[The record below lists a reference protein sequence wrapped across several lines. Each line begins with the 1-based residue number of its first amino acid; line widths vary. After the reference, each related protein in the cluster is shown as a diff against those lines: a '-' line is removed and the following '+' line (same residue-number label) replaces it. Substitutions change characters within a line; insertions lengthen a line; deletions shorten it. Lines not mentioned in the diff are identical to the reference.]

1 MIEFLKILGLVKG
14 YTKYVVLNV
23 FFNIAAMIFSVFS
36 IIMLIPIME
45 ILFNQQGKVEQLL
58 ANPPNTSFF
67 SEGYSLKEHGFYYLA
82 TQISE
87 HGSEW
92 VLLYVCVLVILFTLL
107 KNACLYF
114 SLYFIAV
121 IRNGVIR
128 DYRNKMYHQILSLQL
143 SFFSEERKGD
153 IISKMTNDLK
163 EIEWSILKSIEAIF
177 RDPLNIIIYFLILLW
192 MSPDLTVFLIVFFPV
207 AGLLIGIVGKS
218 LRRSAQKGQSKLG
231 DVIAHIEESITG
243 LRIIKGFNV
252 QKKVYAS
259 FKKLNEE
266 YNSLMIKMY
275 RKGDLASPLSE
286 FLGVTLVAAILWFGG
301 RLALNGEI
309 DGSFFIAYI
318 AFLSQLIAPFKSIT
332 NAYSNAQKGL
342 AATNR
347 VKEITEAEVLIKDHL
362 QAKNKL
368 HLENSIIFK
377 DVRFKYRDEW
387 VLENINF
394 KINKGQTIALVGQ
407 SGSGKTTLADLL
419 SRFYE
424 VNEGGIEIDDLDI
437 KMITL
442 DSLRGLLGIVTQDSI
457 LFNDTISN
465 NIAFGVAS
473 ATEEEILNAAKIAN
487 AHEFILGLEHGYQT
501 NIGDGGNKLSGGQKQ
516 RIAIARAVLKNP
528 EILILDEATSALDTE
543 SEHLVQDALN
553 KLMKNRTSLVIA
565 HRLSTIQHADLILV
579 LNKGEIVEKGTHK
592 ELLEQKGA
600 YHRLIQLQSFS

>member
-1 MIEFLKILGLVKG
+1 MIEFIKILGLVKG

-36 IIMLIPIME
+36 IIMLVPIME
-45 ILFNQQGKVEQLL
+45 ILFNQDGKVEALL
-58 ANPPNTSFF
+58 ANPPNTAFL
-67 SEGYSLKEHGFYYLA
+67 SEGYSLKDHGFYYLA
-82 TQISE
+82 TQINE
-87 HGSEW
+87 HGPEW
-92 VLLYVCVLVILFTLL
+92 VLLYVCILVIVFTLL

-128 DYRNKMYHQILSLQL
+128 DYRNKMYHQILHLQL
-143 SFFSEERKGD
+143 SFFSDEKKGD

-163 EIEWSILKSIEAIF
+163 EIEWSILKSIEAVF
-177 RDPLNIIIYFLILLW
+177 RDPLNIVIYFLILLW
-192 MSPDLTVFLIVFFPV
+192 MSPDLTVFLIIFFPV
-207 AGLLIGIVGKS
+207 AGLLIGLVGKS

-231 DVIAHIEESITG
+231 DVISHIEESITG

-252 QKKVYAS
+252 QQKVFRS

-266 YNSLMIKMY
+266 YNVLMIKMY

-286 FLGVTLVAAILWFGG
+286 FLGVALVAAILWFGG
-301 RLALNGEI
+301 RLAINGDI

-347 VKEITEAEVLIKDHL
+347 VKEITEAEVLIKDHKEAQHKKQL
-362 QAKNKL
+362 NQ
-368 HLENSIIFK
+368 SINFK
-377 DVRFKYRDEW
+377 DIKFKYEDEW
-387 VLENINF
+387 VLSDINF
-394 KINKGQTIALVGQ
+394 NIIKGQTIALVGQ

-419 SRFYE
+419 SRFYD
-424 VNEGGIEIDDLDI
+424 VNEGSIEIDGIDI
-437 KMITL
+437 KKIRL
-442 DSLRGLLGIVTQDSI
+442 DSLRNLLGIVTQDSI
-457 LFNDTISN
+457 LFNDTIFN
-465 NIAFGVAS
+465 NIAFGVES
-473 ATEEEILNAAKIAN
+473 ATEKQIITAAKIAN
-487 AHEFILGLEHGYQT
+487 AHEFILSFDQGYQT

-553 KLMKNRTSLVIA
+553 KLMENRTSLVIA
-565 HRLSTIQHADLILV
+565 HRLSTIQHADLIIV
-579 LNKGEIVEKGTHK
+579 LHEGKIVEKGTHD
-592 ELLEQKGA
+592 ELFDQKGV

>member
-1 MIEFLKILGLVKG
+1 MIEFIKILGLVKG

-36 IIMLIPIME
+36 IIMLVPIME
-45 ILFNQQGKVEQLL
+45 ILFNQDGKVEALL
-58 ANPPNTSFF
+58 ANPPNTAFL
-67 SEGYSLKEHGFYYLA
+67 SEGYSLKDHGFYYLA
-82 TQISE
+82 TQINE
-87 HGSEW
+87 HGPEW
-92 VLLYVCVLVILFTLL
+92 VLLYVCILVIVFTLL

-128 DYRNKMYHQILSLQL
+128 DYRNKMYDQILHLQL
-143 SFFSEERKGD
+143 SFFSDEKKGD

-163 EIEWSILKSIEAIF
+163 EIEWSILKSIEAVF
-177 RDPLNIIIYFLILLW
+177 RDPLNIVIYFLILLW
-192 MSPDLTVFLIVFFPV
+192 MSPDLTVFLIIFFPV
-207 AGLLIGIVGKS
+207 AGLLIGLVGKS

-231 DVIAHIEESITG
+231 DVISHIEESITG

-252 QKKVYAS
+252 QQKVFRS

-266 YNSLMIKMY
+266 YNVLMIKMY

-286 FLGVTLVAAILWFGG
+286 FLGVALVAAILWFGG
-301 RLALNGEI
+301 RLAINGDI

-347 VKEITEAEVLIKDHL
+347 VKEITEAEVLIKDHKEAQHKKQL
-362 QAKNKL
+362 NQ
-368 HLENSIIFK
+368 SINFK
-377 DVRFKYRDEW
+377 DIKFKYEDEW
-387 VLENINF
+387 VLNDINF
-394 KINKGQTIALVGQ
+394 NIIKGQTIALVGQ

-419 SRFYE
+419 SRFYD
-424 VNEGGIEIDDLDI
+424 VNEGSIEIDGIDI
-437 KMITL
+437 KKIRL
-442 DSLRGLLGIVTQDSI
+442 DSLRNLLGIVTQDSI
-457 LFNDTISN
+457 LFNDTIFN
-465 NIAFGVAS
+465 NIAFGVES
-473 ATEEEILNAAKIAN
+473 ATEKQIITAAKIAN
-487 AHEFILGLEHGYQT
+487 AHEFILSFDQGYQT
-501 NIGDGGNKLSGGQKQ
+501 SIGDGGNKLSGGQKQ

-553 KLMKNRTSLVIA
+553 KLMENRTSLVIA
-565 HRLSTIQHADLILV
+565 HRLSTIQHADLIIV
-579 LNKGEIVEKGTHK
+579 LHEGKIVEKGTHD
-592 ELLEQKGA
+592 ELFDQKGV

>member
-1 MIEFLKILGLVKG
+1 MIEFIKILGLVKG

-36 IIMLIPIME
+36 IIMLVPIME
-45 ILFNQQGKVEQLL
+45 ILFNQDGKVEALL
-58 ANPPNTSFF
+58 ANPPNTAFL
-67 SEGYSLKEHGFYYLA
+67 SEGYSLKDHGFYYLA
-82 TQISE
+82 TQINE
-87 HGSEW
+87 HGPEW
-92 VLLYVCVLVILFTLL
+92 VLLYVCILVIVFTLL

-128 DYRNKMYHQILSLQL
+128 DYRNKMYDQILHLQL
-143 SFFSEERKGD
+143 SFFSDEKKGD

-163 EIEWSILKSIEAIF
+163 EIEWSILKSIEAVF
-177 RDPLNIIIYFLILLW
+177 RDPLNIVIYFLILLW
-192 MSPDLTVFLIVFFPV
+192 MSPDLTVFLIIFFPV
-207 AGLLIGIVGKS
+207 AGLLIGLVGKS

-231 DVIAHIEESITG
+231 DVISHIEESITG

-252 QKKVYAS
+252 QQKVFRS
-259 FKKLNEE
+259 FRKLNEE
-266 YNSLMIKMY
+266 YNILMIKMY

-286 FLGVTLVAAILWFGG
+286 FLGVALVAAILWFGG
-301 RLALNGEI
+301 RLAINGDI

-347 VKEITEAEVLIKDHL
+347 VKEITEAEVLIKDHKEAQHKKQL
-362 QAKNKL
+362 NQ
-368 HLENSIIFK
+368 SINFK
-377 DVRFKYRDEW
+377 DIKFKYEDEW
-387 VLENINF
+387 VLNDINF
-394 KINKGQTIALVGQ
+394 NIIKGQTIALVGQ

-419 SRFYE
+419 SRFYD
-424 VNEGGIEIDDLDI
+424 VNEGSIEIDGIDI
-437 KMITL
+437 KKIRL
-442 DSLRGLLGIVTQDSI
+442 DSLRNLLGIVTQDSI
-457 LFNDTISN
+457 LFNDTIFN
-465 NIAFGVAS
+465 NIAFGVES
-473 ATEEEILNAAKIAN
+473 ATEKQIITAAKIAN
-487 AHEFILGLEHGYQT
+487 AHEFILSFDQGYQT

-553 KLMKNRTSLVIA
+553 KLMENRTSLVIA
-565 HRLSTIQHADLILV
+565 HRLSTIQHADLIIV
-579 LNKGEIVEKGTHK
+579 LHEGKIVEKGTHD
-592 ELLEQKGA
+592 ELFDQKGV

>member
-1 MIEFLKILGLVKG
+1 MIEFIKILGLVKG

-45 ILFNQQGKVEQLL
+45 ILFNQQGKVEKLL

-82 TQISE
+82 TQINE
-87 HGSEW
+87 QGSEY
-92 VLLYVCVLVILFTLL
+92 VLLYVCILVIIFTLL
-107 KNACLYF
+107 KNACLYL

-128 DYRNKMYHQILSLQL
+128 DYRNKMYQQILSLQL
-143 SFFSEERKGD
+143 SFFSDERKGD

-192 MSPDLTVFLIVFFPV
+192 MSPDLTIFLIIFFPV
-207 AGLLIGIVGKS
+207 AGLLIGFIGKS
-218 LRRSAQKGQSKLG
+218 LRRSAKKGQSKLG

-252 QKKVYAS
+252 KEKAFRK

-266 YNSLMIKMY
+266 YNSLMIRMY

-342 AATNR
+342 AATYR
-347 VKEITEAEVLIKDHL
+347 VKEITEAEVLIKDHSEAVNKKHL
-362 QAKNKL
+362 QD
-368 HLENSIIFK
+368 SILF
-377 DVRFKYRDEW
+377 DNVRFKYQDEW
-387 VLENINF
+387 VLKNINF
-394 KINKGQTIALVGQ
+394 KIDKGQTIALVGQ
-407 SGSGKTTLADLL
+407 SGSGKTTLVDLV

-424 VNEGGIEIDDLDI
+424 VNEGSVQIDGHDL

-442 DSLRGLLGIVTQDSI
+442 DSLRNLLGIVTQDSI
-457 LFNDTISN
+457 LFNDTIYN
-465 NIAFGVAS
+465 NIAFGVES
-473 ATEEEILNAAKIAN
+473 TNEDNVINAAKIAN
-487 AHEFILGLEHGYQT
+487 AHEFILGLENGYQT
-501 NIGDGGNKLSGGQKQ
+501 NVGDAGNKLSGGQKQ

-553 KLMKNRTSLVIA
+553 KLMNNRTSLVIA
-565 HRLSTIQHADLILV
+565 HRLSTIQHADMILV
-579 LNKGEIVEKGTHK
+579 LHEGEIVEKGTHK
-592 ELLEQKGA
+592 SLLEQKGV

>member
-1 MIEFLKILGLVKG
+1 
-14 YTKYVVLNV
+14 
-23 FFNIAAMIFSVFS
+23 
-36 IIMLIPIME
+36 
-45 ILFNQQGKVEQLL
+45 
-58 ANPPNTSFF
+58 
-67 SEGYSLKEHGFYYLA
+67 
-82 TQISE
+82 
-87 HGSEW
+87 
-92 VLLYVCVLVILFTLL
+92 
-107 KNACLYF
+107 
-114 SLYFIAV
+114 
-121 IRNGVIR
+121 
-128 DYRNKMYHQILSLQL
+128 MYQQILSLQL
-143 SFFSEERKGD
+143 SFFSDERKGD

-192 MSPDLTVFLIVFFPV
+192 MSPDLTIFLIIFFPV
-207 AGLLIGIVGKS
+207 AGLLIGFIGKS
-218 LRRSAQKGQSKLG
+218 LRRSAKKGQSKLG

-252 QKKVYAS
+252 KEKAFRK

-266 YNSLMIKMY
+266 YNSLMIRMY

-342 AATNR
+342 AATYR
-347 VKEITEAEVLIKDHL
+347 VKEITEAEVLIKDHSEAVNKKHL
-362 QAKNKL
+362 QD
-368 HLENSIIFK
+368 SILF
-377 DVRFKYRDEW
+377 DNVRFKYQDEW
-387 VLENINF
+387 VLKNINF
-394 KINKGQTIALVGQ
+394 KIDKGQTIALVGQ
-407 SGSGKTTLADLL
+407 SGSGKTTLVDLV

-424 VNEGGIEIDDLDI
+424 VNEGSVQIDGHDL

-442 DSLRGLLGIVTQDSI
+442 DSLRNLLGIVTQDSI
-457 LFNDTISN
+457 LFNDTIYN
-465 NIAFGVAS
+465 NIAFGVES
-473 ATEEEILNAAKIAN
+473 TNEDNVINAAKIAN
-487 AHEFILGLEHGYQT
+487 AHEFILGLENGYQT
-501 NIGDGGNKLSGGQKQ
+501 NVGDAGNKLSGGQKQ

-553 KLMKNRTSLVIA
+553 KLMNNRTSLVIA
-565 HRLSTIQHADLILV
+565 HRLSTIQHADMILV
-579 LNKGEIVEKGTHK
+579 LHEGEIVEKGTHK
-592 ELLEQKGA
+592 SLLEQKGV